1 MNTRKIINKRRLKTV
16 YTKRKNS
23 FLKKY
28 EWKFTYRYFL
38 YAIWFFVG
46 ITILMCI
53 ILYFKYIK
61 DLPSIKELEN
71 LEIAESTTIYDREWW
86 ELYKIYKE
94 KRTYIPY
101 EEINKNMVN
110 ALVAW
115 EDKRYWENSWIDLIW
130 LFRAVLYRAIW
141 KTDKLEATS
150 TLTQQL
156 IKNTILTSERKIERK
171 IKEMYLS
178 YRLSSWVSKEKIL
191 ELYLNK
197 ISFWHNSYGI
207 EQAAKTFFW
216 KKAKDLWI
224 LESSIL
230 ASLPKWPTY
239 YSPYNHPDRTL
250 WYPYFYTTNS
260 ENSTKIISKND
271 KEKNKE
277 ILNALINFFTELK
290 ATRLEWT
297 NKILVCNLDKKNF
310 KKKLDI
316 DKDWCSIFEYSALL
330 NFLNWIKIKKDDS
343 YIEYQTWRKDFILWR
358 MLEDKYIEFDDY
370 KKSLI
375 NSIWYE
381 FSQEKQEI
389 TAPHFVFFVKEF
401 LEKKYWQEMVESW
414 WLKVY
419 TTLDPKLQEKAEELV
434 NKQWNLNEQ
443 KYWADNAAMISI
455 DNKTWEILAMV
466 WWRDYFDKDN
476 KWNVNIIT
484 SKLQPWSTFKPFVYS
499 IWIFKNEIWSKT
511 PIYDLKTNFPS
522 WYTPK
527 DFDWSFLGKMN
538 ISTALNS
545 SRNIPAIKMF
555 YLAWWEKSVVD
566 FMRKLWVTSL
576 NTKNQYWAPLA
587 LWTWELTPLELA
599 SAYTVFANL
608 WVKKEITPI
617 LKILDSK
624 WNIIEERKEIK
635 QEKVF
640 SEAQAYIMNT
650 ILSDTTTRP
659 AWWNPYL
666 VPADRKVAVK
676 TWTSTKQYNRN
687 WKKEIFPA
695 NLWTISY
702 TPSITTVWWVW
713 NTDWSEVS
721 MKADWLNCVW
731 PMVRDFMTFAH
742 KWKVAEFWKRPA
754 TVKEVSIS
762 EISWLLPNPEIENNN
777 FIVKSLFVNVPT
789 KYDNSYKR
797 IEVDALCNWK
807 VTENT
812 PEAAIKKVT
821 LLELHSLNPE
831 NPNWE
836 NPVKAWALSNAFIEK
851 YWNVPNLVTELSTKT
866 CDRTWDTWEIIIKS
880 KIIDWD
886 SYIIWENSIE
896 LAYRSNNPIKKVD
909 VLLNNEVVDEIFLKN
924 KLEWAYAWTFNIPK
938 EYVWNNVKI
947 KIRAVDTEYNS
958 SSEEKTIN
966 IIEKDLSAPEIILE
980 NPIDWSI
987 KLYNDTFFNLKAE
1000 IKDKSTI
1007 RTITIKIDNVIE
1019 TTWLTSKNLSY
1030 SINSNKNITV
1040 WNHIITI
1047 EAIDK
1052 DFNKSTKDIN
1062 LEVLQR

>member
-1 MNTRKIINKRRLKTV
+1 MDTRNKRRLKTV
-16 YTKRKNS
+16 YTRKKKFS
-23 FLKKY
+23 FKKY
-28 EWKFTYRYFL
+28 EGKFTYKYL
-38 YAIWFFVG
+38 MYVLLFFVG
-46 ITILMCI
+46 ITLFMSI
-53 ILYFKYIK
+53 ILYFKYIR

-130 LFRAVLYRAIW
+130 LVRAVLYRAIW

-197 ISFWHNSYGI
+197 ISFWHNSYWI

-250 WYPYFYTTNS
+250 WYPYFYTNKV
-260 ENSTKIISKND
+260 ENSIKIISEKDKND
-271 KEKNKE
+271 NSE
-277 ILNALINFFTELK
+277 ILKSLTDFFTELK

-297 NKILVCNLDKKNF
+297 NKILVCNLDKANF
-310 KKKLDI
+310 KIKLDI
-316 DKDWCSIFEYSALL
+316 DKDWCSIFEYSWLL
-330 NFLNWIKIKKDDS
+330 NFLNWIKIKKDDY

-375 NSIWYE
+375 ASIWYKFNE
-381 FSQEKQEI
+381 EKQAI
-389 TAPHFVFFVKEF
+389 NAPHFVFFVKEF
-401 LEKKYWQEMVESW
+401 LEKKYWEEIVEAG

-419 TTLDPKLQEKAEELV
+419 TTLDPKLQKKAEELV
-434 NKQWNLNEQ
+434 EKQWNLNEQ

-466 WWRDYFDKDN
+466 WWRDYFDSEN

-499 IWIFKNEIWSKT
+499 IWMFKNEIWSKS
-511 PIYDLKTNFPS
+511 PIYDLKTTFPGS
-522 WYTPK
+522 YAPK
-527 DFDWSFLGKMN
+527 NFDWWFLWKIN
-538 ISTALNS
+538 ISEALNS

-555 YLAWWEKSVVD
+555 YMAWWEKSVVE
-566 FMRKLWVTSL
+566 FMRKIWVNSL
-576 NTKNQYWAPLA
+576 NTNNQYWAPLA
-587 LWTWELTPLELA
+587 IWTWEMTPLELA

-608 WVKKEITPI
+608 WVKKEISPI

-624 WNIIEERKEIK
+624 WNVIEDKNTKKTKE
-635 QEKVF
+635 EKVI
-640 SEAQAYIMNT
+640 SEAQTYIINY
-650 ILSDTTTRP
+650 ILSDTSTRP
-659 AWWNPYL
+659 AWWNPFL
-666 VPADRKVAVK
+666 VPSWLKVAIK
-676 TWTSTKQYNRN
+676 TWTSTKQYTKN
-687 WKKEIFPA
+687 WVKQIYPA

-731 PMVRDFMTFAH
+731 PMVRDFMSFAH
-742 KWKVAEFWKRPA
+742 KWKTAEFWKRPA
-754 TVKEVSIS
+754 TVKEISIS
-762 EISWLLPNPEIENNN
+762 EVSWLLPNPEIKNNYL
-777 FIVKSLFVNVPT
+777 VKSLFVNTPT
-789 KYDNSYKR
+789 KYDNSFKQV
-797 IEVDALCNWK
+797 EVDALCNWK
-807 VTENT
+807 ITENT
-812 PEAAIKKVT
+812 PEAARKKVT
-821 LLELHSLNPE
+821 LLELHSMNPS
-831 NPNWE
+831 NANWE

-851 YWNVPNLVTELSTKT
+851 YWNIPNLVTTLSTET
-866 CDRTWDTWEIIIKS
+866 CERVWWNESEIVIKS
-880 KIIDWD
+880 TIKEWE
-886 SYIIWENSIE
+886 SFSNWENTIE
-896 LAYRSNNPIKKVD
+896 LAYRSNNPIKKID
-909 VLLNNEVVDEIFLKN
+909 ILLNNEVIEELYLKN
-924 KLEWAYAWTFNIPK
+924 KLEWTYVWTFNIP
-938 EYVWNNVKI
+938 EGFVWNNIKM

-958 SSEEKTIN
+958 NSEEKTIS
-966 IIEKDLSAPEIILE
+966 IIEKDNIPPEIILE
-980 NPIDWSI
+980 NPIDWNI
-987 KLYNDTFFNLKAE
+987 KLYNDSFFNLKAE
-1000 IKDKSTI
+1000 IKDRSTI
-1007 RTITIKIDNVIE
+1007 KTITIKIDNNIE
-1019 TTWLTSKNLSY
+1019 ITWLTSKKVSY
-1030 SINSNKNITV
+1030 SINSNKDLPV
-1040 WNHIITI
+1040 WNHLITI
-1047 EAIDK
+1047 EVIDK
-1052 DFNKSTKDIN
+1052 DLNKSSKDIT
-1062 LEVLQR
+1062 LEIMQR